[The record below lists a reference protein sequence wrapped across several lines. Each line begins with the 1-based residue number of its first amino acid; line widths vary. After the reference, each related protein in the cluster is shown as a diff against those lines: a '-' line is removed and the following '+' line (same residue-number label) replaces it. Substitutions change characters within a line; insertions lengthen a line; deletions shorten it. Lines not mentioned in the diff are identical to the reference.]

1 MSSDRSNVGGQVRS
15 ATVVVR
21 RPGDAGNDRAHLLL
35 VAERSAGAPLTDHG
49 PFLDPGGRRL

>member
-35 VAERSAGAPLTDHG
+35 VAERSAGAPLTAHG
-49 PFLDPGGRRL
+49 PFATPATERL